1 VAEYLDGTWSVASG
15 FRGQQPVP
23 DRTGIALPGK
33 LVEWESRRTL
43 ELTLPVAAV
52 RIEHVTVEQCQ
63 ECGFN
68 GDDWSDVGALEA
80 LVELPS
86 RWAIAVSGLTFRDAN
101 RRPVLE
107 MWSVAEYAD
116 HVREVLFGMRF
127 LLETTISQPG
137 TDLGPSPET
146 RFDAEPRQIEVKS
159 ALDGID
165 RESTT
170 LRASIS
176 ELPATAWESTI
187 ILDDTG
193 VDPHWIVRHAVHDA
207 THHLLDVQR
216 LRKAL

>member
-1 VAEYLDGTWSVASG
+1 
-15 FRGQQPVP
+15 
-23 DRTGIALPGK
+23 
-33 LVEWESRRTL
+33 
-43 ELTLPVAAV
+43 
-52 RIEHVTVEQCQ
+52 VTVEQCQ
-63 ECGFN
+63 QCGFN

-80 LVELPS
+80 LEELPS

-101 RRPVLE
+101 RRPVPE
-107 MWSVAEYAD
+107 IWSIAEYAD

-127 LLETTISQPG
+127 LLETAISLPG
-137 TDLGPSPET
+137 TDLGASPES

-187 ILDDTG
+187 TLDNTG

-207 THHLLDVQR
+207 THHLLDVER
-216 LRKAL
+216 LREAL